1 MSENSTTSS
10 NGDPDHRGAGHG
22 GADHRD
28 ADGTDTCSFHMAG
41 SLPAGGDHLGGS
53 FGQSPTLEAWYPQ
66 RLRVEL
72 LHRNGVDADPLGP
85 DFDYAAAFATIDLE
99 ELKRDIKT
107 LLTTSVD
114 WWPADYGNYGPQMI
128 RMAWHAAG
136 TYRIADGRG
145 GAGTAMQRF
154 APIGSWW
161 DNGNTDKSRRLLQ
174 PIKHKYG
181 NALSW
186 ADLMVLTGNC
196 SLELMGLP
204 TYGFGGGRLDAWEP
218 DDGTWWGPEVWDPH
232 AVTSMDEM
240 VSRDER
246 WHGQNGDADYDLQ
259 SPLAASH
266 QALIYVNPEG
276 PYANGDP
283 LGSARDIR
291 ITFTRM
297 AMNDEET
304 VALIAGGHAFGKSH
318 GMVPAAKIGPSPEL
332 APIESM
338 GLGWHNPQGAG
349 NGKDTSTNGI
359 EGSWTQDPTRWDNSY
374 LENLFG
380 HEWEQTRSP
389 AGALQWTPVDADAPR
404 TPGRPRARRDPR
416 AHDDDVG
423 PRAEGRPG
431 LPRGLRAVP
440 RRLRPVHD
448 RVLEGLVQ
456 ADAPRHGAEAPL
468 PRPETT
474 ISDELLWQDPLPD
487 ATGAPL
493 GEADLDTLRQA
504 VRDTGISAS
513 DLVVTAYSA
522 ASTYRD
528 SDKRGGA
535 NGGRIA
541 LAPQKDWPVNRRTV
555 PVVEALRGVQADFA
569 RGGGHVSLADLV
581 VLAGCVG
588 VEDAARAAGV
598 EVTVPS
604 PRAGWTRRRSRPTS
618 RCSSGSARSP
628 TGSATTSRNASRTSP
643 PGVAPEAVF
652 LDRANLMTLTA
663 PEWTVLTGGLRVLGA
678 NWDGSSTGVLTDRV
692 GALTTD
698 FFVNLTDTDLV
709 WTKTDDTETTFTGTV
724 QGTGEERWTASR
736 ADLLF
741 GSNAQLRSI
750 VDAYAGSDGH
760 ERFVR
765 DFVAAWDKVMM
776 LDRYDVK
783 GHRRYGPMAA

>member
-1 MSENSTTSS
+1 M
-10 NGDPDHRGAGHG
+10 
-22 GADHRD
+22 
-28 ADGTDTCSFHMAG
+28 GTDDQTNTCSFHMSGA
-41 SLPAGGDHLGGS
+41 LPAGGDHLGGT
-53 FGQSPTLEAWYPQ
+53 FGQSPTLDSWYPQ

-72 LHRNGVDADPLGP
+72 LHRNGVDADPLGA
-85 DFDYAAAFATIDLE
+85 DFDYAAAFATIDLMT
-99 ELKRDIKT
+99 LKSDIKR

-174 PIKHKYG
+174 PIKHQYG

-218 DDGTWWGPEVWDPH
+218 DDGTWWGPEVWNPH
-232 AVTSMDEM
+232 AVASPDEM

-246 WHGQNGDADYDLQ
+246 WHGQNGDAGYDLQ

-276 PYANGDP
+276 PYSNGDP

-318 GMVPAAKIGPSPEL
+318 GQVPASDIGPSPEK

-338 GLGWHNPQGAG
+338 GLGWHNPVGTGSAEH
-349 NGKDTSTNGI
+349 TSTNGI
-359 EGSWTQDPTRWDNSY
+359 EGSWTPNPTQWDNTY
-374 LENLFG
+374 LENLFAYDY
-380 HEWEQTRSP
+380 EQTKSP
-389 AGALQWTPVDADAPR
+389 AGALQWTPTDS
-404 TPGRPRARRDPR
+404 
-416 AHDDDVG
+416 
-423 PRAEGRPG
+423 
-431 LPRGLRAVP
+431 
-440 RRLRPVHD
+440 
-448 RVLEGLVQ
+448 
-456 ADAPRHGAEAPL
+456 EAPKTPDAHVPGQMNPL
-468 PRPETT
+468 MMMTSDIALKVDPEYRAICERFLADFDLFTLAFSKAWYKLTHRDMGPKHRYLGPEVT
-474 ISDELLWQDPLPD
+474 IADDLLWQDPLPD
-487 ATGAPL
+487 AAGYSL
-493 GEADLDTLRQA
+493 DEADVAALKEA
-504 VRDTGISAS
+504 VLATGLSVS
-513 DLVVTAYSA
+513 DLVYTAFSA

-535 NGGRIA
+535 NGARLA
-541 LAPQKDWPVNRRTV
+541 LSPQKDWAVNRRTV
-555 PVVEALRGVQADFA
+555 PVIDALRNVQAAFTA
-569 RGGGHVSLADLV
+569 TSGGREVSLADLI
-581 VLAGCVG
+581 VLAGSAA
-588 VEDAARAAGV
+588 VEQAARAAGSDAS
-598 EVTVPS
+598 VPFT
-604 PRAGWTRRRSRPTS
+604 PGRVDTTQELTDIEMFEWLRPIAD
-618 RCSSGSARSP
+618 GF
-628 TGSATTSRNASRTSP
+628 RNFVSERFEEFA
-643 PGVAPEAVF
+643 PGVAPEAAF
-652 LDRANLMTLTA
+652 LDKANLFTLTA
-663 PEWTVLTGGLRVLGA
+663 PEWTVLHAGLRVLGS
-678 NWDGSSTGVLTDRV
+678 NWDGSDVGVLTDHV

-698 FFVNLTDTDLV
+698 FLVNLTDTDLI
-709 WTKTDDTETTFTGTV
+709 WTKDDETAMTFTGRV
-724 QGTGEERWTASR
+724 PATGEARWRASR
-736 ADLLF
+736 NDLVF

-750 VDAYAGSDGH
+750 ADAYAGSDGQ

-765 DFVAAWDKVMM
+765 AFIRVWSKVMM
-776 LDRYDVK
+776 LDRYDVN
-783 GHRRYGPMAA
+783 GHKRYGAMAA